1 MREAHKRPSIA
12 ALSSSGVSPCDRC
25 TVACA
30 SRFLVRC
37 ARSCCTQVPL
47 PRRGSLLRVPVPA
60 QVRATATQRG
70 LPSGFGARVMERII
84 PGQLNGELKFE
95 WRV

>member
-1 MREAHKRPSIA
+1 
-12 ALSSSGVSPCDRC
+12 
-25 TVACA
+25 
-30 SRFLVRC
+30 
-37 ARSCCTQVPL
+37 
-47 PRRGSLLRVPVPA
+47 VPA

-95 WRV
+95 WRYEGVGCEITVDT